1 MEARLID
8 TTSTAHDDALAHC
21 LIAIELSKASW
32 VVRQTCKSSLD
43 SPHISARD
51 DRCQQRRY
59 SDPPRNFPERI
70 SFALN
75 HIPASLPGLV
85 LATANFEA

>member
-43 SPHISARD
+43 SPHTK
-51 DRCQQRRY
+51 CPRR
-59 SDPPRNFPERI
+59 
-70 SFALN
+70 
-75 HIPASLPGLV
+75 SLPAEEVQRPAAEFSRADFVCLESHTGV
-85 LATANFEA
+85 AAGACPGDREF